1 MKLSTRRGFG
11 TAIFLMLLC
20 TSFFAASFGPVFAGG
35 NSNTTPLAV
44 GASAPDFSLAAH
56 DGKTVKLSKGYGHAK
71 TVIVF
76 YRGSW
81 CPFCVRQLSELR
93 TLVQPG
99 EHINLYAVSV
109 DPVEKSKALATKIG
123 SDGKGEFNFQILSD
137 PNHAVIDAWG
147 VHDPAYD
154 GKQFD
159 GIPHPAIF
167 ILDKKGKIAWAKVE
181 PDYKKRPTI
190 AELRAALDATK

>member
-1 MKLSTRRGFG
+1 MKVSARLGIG
-11 TAIFLMLLC
+11 TMFFLMLLC
-20 TSFFAASFGPVFAGG
+20 TSFFAGSFAPVHAVGK
-35 NSNTTPLAV
+35 SNTTPLAV
-44 GASAPDFSLAAH
+44 GATAPDFSLASH
-56 DGKTVKLSKGYGHAK
+56 DGKTVKLSAGRGHAK

-93 TLVQPG
+93 ALIQPG
-99 EHINLYAVSV
+99 EHVNLYAVSV
-109 DPVEKSKALATKIG
+109 DPVEKSKALAAKIA
-123 SDGKGEFNFQILSD
+123 SDGKGAMNYQLLSD
-137 PNHAVIDAWG
+137 PNHAIIDAWG

-167 ILDKKGKIAWAKVE
+167 ILDTKGRIAWSKIE
-181 PDYKKRPTI
+181 PDYKKRPTN
-190 AELRAALDATK
+190 ADLRAALDATK